1 MARRRKTPSRA
12 QDRAGTRP
20 QTAGGQ
26 APDSLTTD
34 SHEDGPMTVETVH
47 AVDGGDAT
55 DPSGSAPAANVHDAL
70 LEGVSPTALAT
81 ASESDGAPAPVVT
94 EPAPATGEASE
105 AEITETSEPETSE
118 TETSETET
126 SEPEISASETSE
138 RVEDLT
144 VVPEE
149 PPAPVETARETV
161 EAATGAVEAAN
172 DVVETVARIVPA
184 TLPATLPSTWPATSA
199 EPLPAARSVLE
210 ASQATFGK
218 IADLATSPRISEV
231 RISEVLGELGEVNT
245 TVLTYLRGEGAA
257 AVAHWQALSGA
268 KTPADAI
275 RLQVSEMQRAADAS
289 LSCFAAL
296 AKRASRFTGTI
307 GRR

>member
-1 MARRRKTPSRA
+1 
-12 QDRAGTRP
+12 
-20 QTAGGQ
+20 
-26 APDSLTTD
+26 
-34 SHEDGPMTVETVH
+34 MTVETVH
-47 AVDGGDAT
+47 AVDGGDPT
-55 DPSGSAPAANVHDAL
+55 DSSGSAPAANVHDAL

-105 AEITETSEPETSE
+105 AEITETSEP
-118 TETSETET
+118 ETSETET

-210 ASQATFGK
+210 GSQATFGK

>member
-1 MARRRKTPSRA
+1 MARRRKTPSQA

-20 QTAGGQ
+20 QAAGRQ
-26 APDSLTTD
+26 PLDRLSTD

-81 ASESDGAPAPVVT
+81 ASESDGGPAPGVT
-94 EPAPATGEASE
+94 EPAPATGETAASKP
-105 AEITETSEPETSE
+105 ETSEPETSE
-118 TETSETET
+118 R
-126 SEPEISASETSE
+126 ETSE
-138 RVEDLT
+138 RAEDLT
-144 VVPEE
+144 VVPEAT
-149 PPAPVETARETV
+149 PAPVETARETV

-172 DVVETVARIVPA
+172 DAVESVARIAPA
-184 TLPATLPSTWPATSA
+184 TMSTTSA

-210 ASQATFGK
+210 GSRATVGK
-218 IADLATSPRISEV
+218 IADLATSPRIAEA
-231 RISEVLGELGEVNT
+231 RISDVLGELGAVNT

-257 AVAHWQALSGA
+257 AMAHWQALSGA

-296 AKRASRFTGTI
+296 AKRAGRLTGTI

>member
-1 MARRRKTPSRA
+1 MARRRKTPSQA

-20 QTAGGQ
+20 QAAGRQ
-26 APDSLTTD
+26 TPDRLSTD

-81 ASESDGAPAPVVT
+81 ASESDGGPAPGVT
-94 EPAPATGEASE
+94 EPAPATGETAASKP
-105 AEITETSEPETSE
+105 ETSEPETSE
-118 TETSETET
+118 R
-126 SEPEISASETSE
+126 ETSE
-138 RVEDLT
+138 RAEDLT
-144 VVPEE
+144 VVPEAT
-149 PPAPVETARETV
+149 PAPVETARETV

-172 DVVETVARIVPA
+172 DAVESVARIAPA
-184 TLPATLPSTWPATSA
+184 TMSTTSA

-210 ASQATFGK
+210 GSRATVGK
-218 IADLATSPRISEV
+218 IADLATSPRIAET
-231 RISEVLGELGEVNT
+231 RISDVLGELGAVNT

-257 AVAHWQALSGA
+257 AMAHWQALSGA

-296 AKRASRFTGTI
+296 AKRASRLTGTI

>member
-1 MARRRKTPSRA
+1 MARRRKTPSQA

-20 QTAGGQ
+20 QAAGRQ
-26 APDSLTTD
+26 PLDNPTTD

-81 ASESDGAPAPVVT
+81 ASESDGGPAPVVT
-94 EPAPATGEASE
+94 EPAPATGETAASE
-105 AEITETSEPETSE
+105 RETSEPETSE
-118 TETSETET
+118 PET
-126 SEPEISASETSE
+126 SEPETSEPETSEPETSE
-138 RVEDLT
+138 RAEDLI
-144 VVPEE
+144 VVPEAT
-149 PPAPVETARETV
+149 PAPVETARETV

-172 DVVETVARIVPA
+172 DAVESVARIAPA
-184 TLPATLPSTWPATSA
+184 TLPATLPATSA

-210 ASQATFGK
+210 GSRATVGK
-218 IADLATSPRISEV
+218 IADLATSPRIAET
-231 RISEVLGELGEVNT
+231 RISDVLGELGAVNT

-257 AVAHWQALSGA
+257 AMAHWQALSGA

-275 RLQVSEMQRAADAS
+275 RLQVTEMQRAADAS

-296 AKRASRFTGTI
+296 AKRASRLTGTI

>member
-1 MARRRKTPSRA
+1 
-12 QDRAGTRP
+12 
-20 QTAGGQ
+20 
-26 APDSLTTD
+26 
-34 SHEDGPMTVETVH
+34 MTVETVH
-47 AVDGGDAT
+47 AVDGGDST
-55 DPSGSAPAANVHDAL
+55 DSSGSAPAANVHDAL

-105 AEITETSEPETSE
+105 AEITETSEPE
-118 TETSETET
+118 
-126 SEPEISASETSE
+126 ISASETSE
-138 RVEDLT
+138 RVEDFT